1 MSSDN
6 GLSKSSDVTAENS
19 LREISPVDRRRQSRA
34 SLMRRNR
41 RKKMRLSFR
50 ELQDLVPSVNH
61 IRADRATIVEETIKY
76 IKTLELMLE
85 KLEKMKRE
93 RLPAAGSAAMA
104 ISPVPQNPIGFQ
116 TWVFPNVAV
125 YICGEKAQF
134 SMCFPKKEDLYS
146 EICCVLNKYNIQILV
161 VSISTNNY
169 RSTYKIHTRAQN
181 RENSEGSSE
190 ACSMEE
196 TFKKA
201 ARDIYLLS
209 PM

>member
-1 MSSDN
+1 MSSDDD
-6 GLSKSSDVTAENS
+6 LSNSSDVTVDNS
-19 LREISPVDRRRQSRA
+19 LRGISSVDRRPQSHT
-34 SLMRRNR
+34 SLERNR

-50 ELQDLVPSVNH
+50 ELQDLVPSVNR
-61 IRADRATIVEETIKY
+61 IKADRATIVEETIKY
-76 IKTLELMLE
+76 IKTLELILE

-93 RLPAAGSAAMA
+93 RLLRSTAMA
-104 ISPVPQNPIGFQ
+104 ISPFPQNPIGFQ

-134 SMCFPKKEDLYS
+134 SMCFPKKEDLYG
-146 EICCVLNKYNIQILV
+146 EICCVLHKYNIQILV

-169 RSTYKIHTRAQN
+169 RSTYKIHTRAKN

-190 ACSMEE
+190 ASSLEE